1 MRRIAL
7 FVSAALTLGVAVQAQ
22 AASAPTGQPQIAFT
36 FDDLPA
42 HAALPQGQ
50 TRLEIAQKLIGAL
63 KAAGLPPVYGFVNG
77 VREEE
82 EPASRS
88 VLPAWRAGGF
98 PLGDHSWSHMNLN
111 SHTAAE
117 FEADVLKNRPVLERE
132 MAGADWRWF
141 RYPNLKEGDT
151 PKKRAEVR
159 AFLARQGYRVAQ
171 VTMSFNDYAFNDP
184 YARCV
189 AKGDVAAIA
198 RLKHDY
204 MASAVES
211 AAYARSLSH
220 TLYGRDIPYVL
231 LMHAGALDAQMLP
244 QLIALYRS
252 EGFGFTTLPEAERD
266 PVYRIDTDLSLP
278 VGPDTLEE
286 EMKARGLP
294 LPARPDAVDLKA
306 LDSVC
311 R

>member
-7 FVSAALTLGVAVQAQ
+7 FVSAALALGAAVQAQ
-22 AASAPTGQPQIAFT
+22 AASAPAGQPLIAFT

-50 TRLEIAQKLIGAL
+50 TRLEIAQKLIDAL
-63 KAAGLPPVYGFVNG
+63 KAAGLPPVYGFING

-88 VLPAWRAGGF
+88 VLPAWRAAGF

-141 RYPNLKEGDT
+141 RYPNLSEGDT
-151 PKKRAEVR
+151 PEKRAEVR
-159 AFLARQGYRVAQ
+159 AFLNKQGYRVAQ
-171 VTMSFNDYAFNDP
+171 VTMSFGDYAFNDP

-244 QLIALYRS
+244 QLIALYWS

>member
-1 MRRIAL
+1 MRRISLLISAL
-7 FVSAALTLGVAVQAQ
+7 ALGVAGHAQAQ
-22 AASAPTGQPQIAFT
+22 SQPAKPQIAFT

-42 HAALPQGQ
+42 HAALPLGQ
-50 TRLEIAQKLIGAL
+50 TRLKIAQTLIDAL

-88 VLPAWRAGGF
+88 VLPAWRAAGF
-98 PLGDHSWSHMNLN
+98 PLGDHTWSHMNLN
-111 SHTAAE
+111 SHSVAE

-141 RYPNLKEGDT
+141 RYPNLSEGDT
-151 PKKRAEVR
+151 PQKRAGVR
-159 AFLARQGYRVAQ
+159 AFLAGQGYRVAQ
-171 VTMSFNDYAFNDP
+171 VTMSFGDYAFNDP

-189 AKGDVAAIA
+189 AKDDQAAIA
-198 RLKHDY
+198 KLKHDY
-204 MASAVES
+204 IASAVES
-211 AAYARSLSH
+211 ATYARSLSR

-244 QLIALYRS
+244 QLIALYRT

-266 PVYRIDTDLSLP
+266 PFYRIDTDLSLP

-286 EMKARGLP
+286 VMHARGLP
-294 LPARPDAVDLKA
+294 LPARPGAIDLKA
-306 LDSVC
+306 LDQVC

>member
-1 MRRIAL
+1 MRRIVLA
-7 FVSAALTLGVAVQAQ
+7 VAVLLLGAAQAQ
-22 AASAPTGQPQIAFT
+22 AAQPQIAFT

-42 HAALPQGQ
+42 HAALPPGQ
-50 TRLEIAQKLIGAL
+50 TRLEIAQKLIAAL

-77 VREEE
+77 VREDD
-82 EPASRS
+82 EPASRP
-88 VLPAWRAGGF
+88 VLPAWRAAGF

-141 RYPNLKEGDT
+141 RYPNLSEGDT
-151 PKKRAEVR
+151 PEKRAEVR
-159 AFLARQGYRVAQ
+159 SFLAKQGYRVAQ
-171 VTMSFNDYAFNDP
+171 VTMSFGDYAFNDP

-189 AKGDVAAIA
+189 AKGDQAAIEK
-198 RLKHDY
+198 LKHDY

-211 AAYARSLSH
+211 AAYARKLSR

-244 QLIALYRS
+244 QLLALYRS

-266 PVYRIDTDLSLP
+266 PFYRIDTDLSLP

-286 EMKARGLP
+286 QMHARGLP
-294 LPARPDAVDLKA
+294 LPARPDAIDLKA
-306 LDSVC
+306 LDQVC